1 MEIMVDKP
9 LYIEEVAK
17 VVKNV
22 GKEFYVKKFVVEAHT
37 GVLIAK
43 NNYSSKRVHKDPF

>member
-1 MEIMVDKP
+1 MEIMVGKHG
-9 LYIEEVAK
+9 YIEEVVK

-22 GKEFYVKKFVVEAHT
+22 ERRYSEKKSVEGAHT

-43 NNYSSKRVHKDPF
+43 NNFSLKKGP

>member
-1 MEIMVDKP
+1 MEIMVGKP
-9 LYIEEVAK
+9 GYIEEMVK

-22 GKEFYVKKFVVEAHT
+22 EKQYCVKKSVVGAHT

-43 NNYSSKRVHKDPF
+43 NN

>member
-1 MEIMVDKP
+1 MEVTEDKP
-9 LYIEEVAK
+9 WYIGGLVK

-22 GKEFYVKKFVVEAHT
+22 EKKYCGKRSVAGAHT

-43 NNYSSKRVHKDPF
+43 NN